1 MTVTAVR
8 KDPQTL
14 SMTLEAE
21 FDASAER
28 VWQLWADPRQLE
40 RWWGPPTYPATF
52 TKHDLAPGGRVE
64 YHMTGPEGDQSRGYW
79 EVLESEA
86 PHRLVFRDGFA
97 NADGTPNA
105 DMPINT
111 AQVRIEDIG
120 QGRTRM
126 SLQSVFP
133 SAEAMEQI
141 LGMGMEEGLT
151 QAVGQI
157 DAILAE
163 DGVAGARGGAA

>member
-21 FDASAER
+21 FAAPPVR

-40 RWWGPPTYPATF
+40 RWWGPPTYPATV
-52 TKHDLAPGGRVE
+52 TSHNLTAGGRVE
-64 YHMTGPEGDQSRGYW
+64 YHMTGPQGDQSRGYW
-79 EVLESEA
+79 DVVEADA

-97 NADGTPNA
+97 NADGTPNG
-105 DMPINT
+105 DMPMTT
-111 AQVRIEDIG
+111 ARVRIEDIG
-120 QGRTRM
+120 GGRTRM
-126 SLQSVFP
+126 SIENVFP
-133 SAEAMEQI
+133 NAQAMEQL
-141 LGMGMEEGLT
+141 LGMGMDEGMS

-163 DGVAGARGGAA
+163 A